1 MVAEANAKLE
11 IVVQGIDPVNTD
23 ELVAYVNFLL
33 SKVTE
38 IALGKAQEVAVKWTE
53 EYFSTSPILPLLRTL
68 SKEGRVDVKV
78 IDYQIT
84 LEAGLSG
91 DLVATVEK
99 LVMET
104 LNRLLIREGRTN
116 TLVVP
121 SKDYGLQKERKPAD
135 YVQKE
140 KEGDDESKEYSIDV
154 IGEDGR
160 EGDPAKGVADDPDKG
175 QVRNDQNAD
184 DLGSTSSTVSFLDR
198 NADYPAAEA
207 SNGNQNADGQD
218 FPTSTASILDQNADD
233 QEDNTAASLNTG
245 YLSLDEEMKTG
256 KYDGTPDEKQNT
268 YDAYEL
274 FDAVE
279 ATEKVPLDRNAD
291 DWDANKYEEAIEPS
305 QDQNADDL
313 DPNADEDGRERDIV
327 EGVVDPDREQVRM
340 LFASSIFQNFLE
352 M

>member
-11 IVVQGIDPVNTD
+11 RVVQGIDPVKTE

-68 SKEGRVDVKV
+68 SKEDGVDVKV
-78 IDYQIT
+78 IDYQLT

-116 TLVVP
+116 TLVP

-135 YVQKE
+135 YDQKE
-140 KEGDDESKEYSIDV
+140 KEGDDESKEYSNDV
-154 IGEDGR
+154 IGEDVR
-160 EGDPAKGVADDPDKG
+160 EGDPAEGVADDPDKE
-175 QVRNDQNAD
+175 QVRNDQNVD
-184 DLGSTSSTVSFLDR
+184 DLGSTSSTDSFLDR
-198 NADYPAAEA
+198 NAAEA
-207 SNGNQNADGQD
+207 SNGDQNSDDQD
-218 FPTSTASILDQNADD
+218 STTSTASILDQNADD
-233 QEDNTAASLNTG
+233 QKDNTGASLNTG
-245 YLSLDEEMKTG
+245 DLSLDEEMKTG
-256 KYDGTPDEKQNT
+256 KNDGTPDDRQNT
-268 YDAYEL
+268 DDAYEL
-274 FDAVE
+274 FDAAE
-279 ATEKVPLDRNAD
+279 ATEKVALDQNAD
-291 DWDANKYEEAIEPS
+291 DWDANQYEEATDPS

-313 DPNADEDGRERDIV
+313 DPNVDEDGREDPA
-327 EGVVDPDREQVRM
+327 EGVSDDPDREQVRM
-340 LFASSIFQNFLE
+340 LFISVLQGTFFNWS
-352 M
+352 